1 MNQSK
6 ELTNILNK
14 IFSNRNFMGNLI
26 NNEENIE
33 QGLSIVLKYYIA
45 TRDTNTNYD
54 YAQIRDMY
62 EIISQKFLS
71 TELDLKSTFS
81 SDKSAKTLTLQQCAA
96 MKLEGI
102 IEQFRINII
111 DKGFLT
117 HSFNG
122 NKKELIQKYG
132 LGYSSEKLTAE
143 EKKQIARRRK
153 SLLSLE
159 KILGTSSFLES
170 QKNNK
175 CYSDIIYLTVPGGKT
190 IHYSLSNSPE
200 RLYARCNW

>member
-1 MNQSK
+1 MNNSK
-6 ELTNILNK
+6 ELTNSLNK
-14 IFSNRNFMGNLI
+14 IFSNRNFILNLI
-26 NNEENIE
+26 NNEENVE

-45 TRDTNTNYD
+45 TRDTNTNYN
-54 YAQIRDMY
+54 YVQIRDMY

-71 TELDLKSTFS
+71 TELDLKSSFS
-81 SDKSAKTLTLQQCAA
+81 SGKSVKTLTLKQCST
-96 MKLEGI
+96 MELEDI

-122 NKKELIQKYG
+122 NKKNLIQKYG
-132 LGYSSEKLTAE
+132 LGYSSNKLTAE
-143 EKKQIARRRK
+143 EKKQIDRRRK
-153 SLLSLE
+153 SLLYLE
-159 KILGTSSFLES
+159 KILGTSSFFKS
-170 QKNNK
+170 QQENK

-200 RLYARCNW
+200 RLYARCN